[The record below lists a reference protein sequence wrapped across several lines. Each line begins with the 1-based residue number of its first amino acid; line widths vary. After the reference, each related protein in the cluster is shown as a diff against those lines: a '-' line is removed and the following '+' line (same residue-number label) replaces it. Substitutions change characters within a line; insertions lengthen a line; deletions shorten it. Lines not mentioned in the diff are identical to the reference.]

1 MKQDHHRWILIIVPF
16 LMICGMPHSYSR
28 LGRYVFVKLE
38 ALKSGQESPSWL
50 QVLVK
55 G

>member
-1 MKQDHHRWILIIVPF
+1 MEDYDRWIVHVMMF
-16 LMICGMPHSYSR
+16 LMICATPRGSSR
-28 LGRYVFVKLE
+28 LGRYNFVKLE

-50 QVLVK
+50 QVFVK